1 MNSLHKSI
9 EFDLIE
15 IGNEGICIRYS
26 PLEHANIHGTN
37 ESDIDNFKKS
47 LEDIIDIMD
56 ASIKC
61 KTSFDKDIK
70 NFKNL
75 MSVNVP
81 KWAGVGAVRYI
92 PDYLLTKLDAIN
104 SYLIEKKNKNLN
116 LDTKSI
122 DKQSLIIDPLNESH
136 KSKDLIDLDSNLE
149 SNNQSVAPS
158 DNESSND
165 SVKTVK
171 IHSNKTDLEKE
182 IEEIVKLNE
191 QVLKELQSQ
200 DGAYSLGEGSDGLIA
215 IKFGMV
221 DEVEAI
227 AKLAEQVQTVGKQVE
242 ESTRVFIYFLQL
254 TNRFLN

>member
-37 ESDIDNFKKS
+37 ENDIDSFKKS
-47 LEDIIDIMD
+47 LQDIIDIMD

-61 KTSFDKDIK
+61 KTSFDRDIK

-92 PDYLLTKLDAIN
+92 PDYLLNKQDDIRAYLQAKKIKDLN
-104 SYLIEKKNKNLN
+104 S
-116 LDTKSI
+116 DTKSI
-122 DKQSLIIDPLNESH
+122 DQQSIMIDPLNESQ
-136 KSKDLIDLDSNLE
+136 KSKDLIDLE
-149 SNNQSVAPS
+149 SNVESTNQSISPS
-158 DNESSND
+158 DTESTTD

-171 IHSNKTDLEKE
+171 IHSNKTDLEKDVQ
-182 IEEIVKLNE
+182 EIVKLNE
-191 QVLKELQSQ
+191 QILKELQAQ
-200 DGAYSLGEGSDGLIA
+200 DGAFSLGEGTDGLIA

-227 AKLAEQVQTVGKQVE
+227 GKLAEQVQIVGKQVE
-242 ESTRVFIYFLQL
+242 ESTRVCYSYLI
-254 TNRFLN
+254 